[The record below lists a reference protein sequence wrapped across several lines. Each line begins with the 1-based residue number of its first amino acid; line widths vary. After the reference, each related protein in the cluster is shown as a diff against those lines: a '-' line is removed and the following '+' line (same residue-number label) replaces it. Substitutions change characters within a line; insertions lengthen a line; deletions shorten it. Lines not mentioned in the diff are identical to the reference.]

1 MKSANNQFDDSKLDE
16 MLKKYGDSEPRPG
29 LEDRV
34 LAHISIER
42 EGSGARGWNWRLAL
56 AVLALGAVAAVV
68 VFMTPTPGSS
78 PVTAV
83 KETASSKTGSDI
95 IPTPV
100 VTYRKPHLTAKQVR
114 RERSPQQAAQTE
126 PRLEQFPSPTPLN
139 EQEQLLIR
147 YIRERPK
154 DAAMVAW
161 LQTELRD
168 KEFPSTVEQLPGVEK
183 PPDSQE

>member
-16 MLKKYGDSEPRPG
+16 MLKKYGDSEPRPD

-42 EGSGARGWNWRLAL
+42 EGSGAGGWNWRLAL
-56 AVLALGAVAAVV
+56 AVLAVGAVAAVG
-68 VFMTPTPGSS
+68 VFMTPKPGSP
-78 PVTAV
+78 PVTPV
-83 KETASSKTGSDI
+83 KETASSKTGSD

-114 RERSPQQAAQTE
+114 RERSPQKAAQTE

-147 YIRERPK
+147 FIRDRPK
-154 DAAMVAW
+154 DAAMVAR